1 MLADP
6 HQEEGHMDTRVL
18 AGARELVKRR
28 VDEMFRHYDTLLL
41 EMDEDLVPLLG
52 KTEERR
58 TGDVHAWVREART
71 QVLFQ
76 FHLLIREAP
85 AFFVVA
91 HDAASPSVA
100 GLVGR

>member
-6 HQEEGHMDTRVL
+6 HQKEGHVDTWVL
-18 AGARELVKRR
+18 AGTRELVKRR
-28 VDEMFRHYDTLLL
+28 VDEMFRDYDALLL
-41 EMDEDLVPLLG
+41 EMDENLVPLLG
-52 KTEERR
+52 KIEERR
-58 TGDVHAWVREART
+58 TGDVHAWVQEART

-76 FHLLIREAP
+76 FQLLICETP

-91 HDAASPSVA
+91 HDAASPSVG